1 MNTLKQK
8 LRSFLADEQGATAVE
23 YGLMIALIAAV
34 ILATVGLLGTELKS
48 KFTAVQEAVSKAG
61 GTAPSGG
68 TGTGTG
74 TGG

>member
-8 LRSFLADEQGATAVE
+8 LQSFLADEQGATAVE

-34 ILATVGLLGTELKS
+34 ILTAVNLLGIELNT
-48 KFTAVQEAVSKAG
+48 KFTTVKDAVKNAG
-61 GTAPSGG
+61 T
-68 TGTGTG
+68 TG

>member
-8 LRSFLADEQGATAVE
+8 LQSFLADEQGVTAVE

-34 ILATVGLLGTELKS
+34 ILTAVNLLGTELNT
-48 KFTAVQEAVSKAG
+48 KFTTVKDAVKNAG
-61 GTAPSGG
+61 T
-68 TGTGTG
+68 TG

>member
-34 ILATVGLLGTELKS
+34 ILVTVGLLGTELNN
-48 KFTAVQEAVSKAG
+48 KFTAVKDAVKNAG
-61 GTAPSGG
+61 S
-68 TGTGTG
+68 TG
-74 TGG
+74 TGGGTAGGTGG

>member
-34 ILATVGLLGTELKS
+34 ILGTVALLGTELNT
-48 KFTAVQEAVSKAG
+48 KFTSVKDAVKNAG
-61 GTAPSGG
+61 S
-68 TGTGTG
+68 TG

>member
-8 LRSFLADEQGATAVE
+8 LQSFLADEQGATAVE

-34 ILATVGLLGTELKS
+34 ILTTVGLLGTELNT
-48 KFTAVQEAVSKAG
+48 KFISVKDAVKNAG
-61 GTAPSGG
+61 S
-68 TGTGTG
+68 TG

>member
-8 LRSFLADEQGATAVE
+8 LQSFLADEQGATAVE

-34 ILATVGLLGTELKS
+34 ILTAVNLLGTELNT
-48 KFTAVQEAVSKAG
+48 KFTTVKDAVKNAG
-61 GTAPSGG
+61 T
-68 TGTGTG
+68 TG

>member
-1 MNTLKQK
+1 MNTLMQK

-34 ILATVGLLGTELKS
+34 ILTAVNLLGTELNT
-48 KFTAVQEAVSKAG
+48 KFTTVKDAVKNAG
-61 GTAPSGG
+61 T
-68 TGTGTG
+68 TG

>member
-8 LRSFLADEQGATAVE
+8 LQSFLADEQGATAVE

-34 ILATVGLLGTELKS
+34 ILTAVNLLGIELNT
-48 KFTAVQEAVSKAG
+48 KFTTVKEAVKNA
-61 GTAPSGG
+61 GTA
-68 TGTGTG
+68 G